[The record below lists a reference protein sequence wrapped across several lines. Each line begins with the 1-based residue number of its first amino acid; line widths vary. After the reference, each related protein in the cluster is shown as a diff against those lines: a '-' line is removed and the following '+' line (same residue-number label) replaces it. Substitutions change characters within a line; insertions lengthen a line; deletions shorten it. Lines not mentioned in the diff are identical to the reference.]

1 MAVGLILNLI
11 LSFTQRLFF
20 YASFL
25 PKILAP
31 AVLVSLLSFA
41 NVKIAH
47 AQIVS
52 QTDADAHANTLKNSP
67 KNVPSLK
74 SRKQE
79 AADLYKE
86 SNWLAATGKR
96 DQAIAAYEAL
106 DAKYSQDN
114 DETIQTIL
122 AKALINKASILGN
135 TNQLSDEV
143 IVLDTVIARFGV
155 MPSSQ
160 PSLFAQY
167 VATAFNNKIYALK
180 RSGRYAEAQRTQEQL
195 ETRFGKYTEP
205 EIREAVAMGLLN
217 KADIFESLGEFEASI
232 ATFSEIITR
241 YGNDNTPAIREEVL
255 FALVYKALLY
265 ERLNKTT
272 DKALTYLAINQYF
285 GDDLFSMDRLDE
297 ASNSGINTDSHKR
310 KIRVASMRE
319 KIASAMLVR
328 FRDQENYEAKIAI
341 VDELASQFGQ
351 DKSIKVISH
360 IRTGMNNAGH
370 FSIVRAKEFWMQ
382 KPIREQLLK
391 NAVDQLKL
399 AETMQRKIEKN
410 KSDHW
415 YVYGNLGYALF
426 LSGHTAQ
433 AKVASKTAVSLGGI
447 AVLQSQR
454 KDANNFRIEP
464 QDSQYEALLNKLWRI
479 DKSH

>member
-1 MAVGLILNLI
+1 
-11 LSFTQRLFF
+11 
-20 YASFL
+20 
-25 PKILAP
+25 
-31 AVLVSLLSFA
+31 VL
-41 NVKIAH
+41 
-47 AQIVS
+47 
-52 QTDADAHANTLKNSP
+52 
-67 KNVPSLK
+67 
-74 SRKQE
+74 
-79 AADLYKE
+79 
-86 SNWLAATGKR
+86 
-96 DQAIAAYEAL
+96 
-106 DAKYSQDN
+106 
-114 DETIQTIL
+114 
-122 AKALINKASILGN
+122 
-135 TNQLSDEV
+135 
-143 IVLDTVIARFGV
+143 VLDTVIARFGD

-167 VATAFNNKIYALK
+167 IATAFNNKIYALK

-232 ATFSEIITR
+232 AAFSEITTR
-241 YGNDNTPAIREEVL
+241 YSNDDTPAIREEVL

-285 GDDLFSMDRLDE
+285 GDDLFSMDRLGE
-297 ASNSGINTDSHKR
+297 SSNTGINTDSHKR

-319 KIASAMLVR
+319 KIASVMLVR
-328 FRDQENYEAKIAI
+328 FRDQENYEAKVAI
-341 VDELASQFGQ
+341 VDELARQFGQ

-426 LSGHTAQ
+426 LSGNTTQ
-433 AKVASKTAVSLGGI
+433 AMVASKTAVNLGGK
-447 AVLQSQR
+447 AVLQSQH

-464 QDSQYEALLNKLWRI
+464 QDSKYEVLLNKLWR
-479 DKSH
+479 KNKPH